1 MIILR
6 VASVT
11 AALLFCA
18 TVPVAAAVIEAQ
30 YRMPTEQAPVT
41 PKPAAEPKTSADRD
55 SRAKERTPPPRP
67 IVPPEGQQ
75 QNPALRED
83 CAWIGQRIVSLL
95 VRDDP
100 MTGNDFVPF
109 YQRFNCPPEHLSR
122 AFACVVS
129 AGSSENELLAERVAQ
144 CWTDPERKPAAAEAA
159 KPAAA
164 PAKPA
169 AEPEKKPE
177 EPAPPANKPANG
189 SK

>member
-1 MIILR
+1 MIMLR
-6 VASVT
+6 VASAT
-11 AALLFCA
+11 AALLLCA
-18 TVPVAAAVIEAQ
+18 SGPVAAAVIEAQ
-30 YRMPTEQAPVT
+30 YRMPTEQPVPVT
-41 PKPAAEPKTSADRD
+41 PKPAAEPKTSADRE
-55 SRAKERTPPPRP
+55 SRVKERTPPPRP

-129 AGSSENELLAERVAQ
+129 AGSSENEVLAERVAQ
-144 CWTDPERKPAAAEAA
+144 CWTDPERKPAAAE
-159 KPAAA
+159 

-177 EPAPPANKPANG
+177 EPAPPANKPSNG
-189 SK
+189 AK

>member
-1 MIILR
+1 MIMLR
-6 VASVT
+6 VALAT

-18 TVPVAAAVIEAQ
+18 TGPVAAAVIEAQ
-30 YRMPTEQAPVT
+30 YRLPEQTA
-41 PKPAAEPKTSADRD
+41 PAAPKADREQ
-55 SRAKERTPPPRP
+55 RVKERTPPPRP

-129 AGSSENELLAERVAQ
+129 AGSSENEVLAERVAQ
-144 CWTDPERKPAAAEAA
+144 CWTDPERKPA
-159 KPAAA
+159 P
-164 PAKPA
+164 

-177 EPAPPANKPANG
+177 ETPAPVPSAPSAPAPAAPPPAPKTGNG
-189 SK
+189 AK

>member
-6 VASVT
+6 VASAT
-11 AALLFCA
+11 AALLLCA
-18 TVPVAAAVIEAQ
+18 TGPVAAAVIEAQ
-30 YRMPTEQAPVT
+30 YRMPTEQTAPAT
-41 PKPAAEPKTSADRD
+41 PKPPAELKTPSATDREP
-55 SRAKERTPPPRP
+55 RVKERTPPPRP

-109 YQRFNCPPEHLSR
+109 YERFNCPPEHLSR

-129 AGSSENELLAERVAQ
+129 AGSSENEVLAERVAQ
-144 CWTDPERKPAAAEAA
+144 CWTDPERKPA
-159 KPAAA
+159 AAA

-177 EPAPPANKPANG
+177 EPAPPANKPAN
-189 SK
+189 SAK